1 MSEID
6 CISVREIKFTK
17 TYPMTR
23 NHKGSLVQ
31 QPHFTISAGEYQ
43 FSFVGRDVMWS
54 FLDALFVDDNLP
66 RGPVEDD
73 LFAPDIHSPSMYS
86 LFNEF
91 RDEAVE
97 AGNEYLILYH
107 DNAVVKMVT
116 SLLSLGLSNDI
127 EYIGHLMSGTEISYA
142 PFKYRDKKGSHL
154 RRSAYWYIN
163 KCKVQ
168 VVDLGRTWY
177 LRVVG
182 ADSNGGYVGICPPVS
197 IIKSDRETLA
207 MTLKNFTAEA
217 SQYTPIEIRKESWY
231 ADGEKRVEY
240 VSSYLSR
247 EYDMLLYRRKI
258 EERL

>member
-6 CISVREIKFTK
+6 CVSVRDIRFTK

-23 NHKGSLVQ
+23 NHKGQLIQ
-31 QPHFTISAGEYQ
+31 QPHFTITADDREY
-43 FSFVGRDVMWS
+43 SFVGRDVMWS
-54 FLDALFVDDNLP
+54 FLDALFVDDHLP

-91 RDEAVE
+91 RDEAYE
-97 AGNEYLILYH
+97 GGNDYLILYH

-127 EYIGHLMSGTEISYA
+127 EYIGHLMSGTEVCYS

-168 VVDLGRTWY
+168 VVDLGRAWY

-182 ADSNGGYVGICPPVS
+182 ADSSGHYVGICPPVS
-197 IIKSDRETLA
+197 ITKSDKMILT
-207 MTLKNFTAEA
+207 MTLKNIIAEA
-217 SQYTPIEIRKESWY
+217 SQYSPILNDSRNGHEENIN
-231 ADGEKRVEY
+231 
-240 VSSYLSR
+240 SYLTK
-247 EYDMLLYRRKI
+247 EYDLLLYRRKM
-258 EERL
+258 EKRL

>member
-6 CISVREIKFTK
+6 CISVRDIKFTK
-17 TYPMTR
+17 TQPMSR
-23 NHKGSLVQ
+23 NHRGNLIQ
-31 QPHFTISAGEYQ
+31 QPHFTISADDKEY
-43 FSFVGRDVMWS
+43 SFVGRDVMWS
-54 FLDALFVDDNLP
+54 FLDALFVNNHLP

-91 RDEAVE
+91 RDEAIE
-97 AGNEYLILYH
+97 EDNDYLIVYH
-107 DNAVVKMVT
+107 DKNVVKMVV

-127 EYIGHLMSGTEISYA
+127 EYIGHLMSGTDLCYA

-182 ADSNGGYVGICPPVS
+182 ADSNGDYVGICPPVS
-197 IIKSDRETLA
+197 IIKSDKETLA
-207 MTLKNFTAEA
+207 VTLKNIIAEA
-217 SQYTPIEIRKESWY
+217 SQYTPILNARWMPRGK
-231 ADGEKRVEY
+231 KRTENVN
-240 VSSYLSR
+240 SYLTK
-247 EYDMLLYRRKI
+247 EYYLLLYRRKI
-258 EERL
+258 EKRL

>member
-6 CISVREIKFTK
+6 CISVRDIKFTK
-17 TYPMTR
+17 TYPMQR
-23 NHKGSLVQ
+23 NHKGQLIQ
-31 QPHFTISAGEYQ
+31 QPHFVITADNKEY
-43 FSFVGRDVMWS
+43 SFVGRDVMWS
-54 FLDALFVDDNLP
+54 FIDALFDGDPLP

-91 RDEAVE
+91 RDEAYLN
-97 AGNEYLILYH
+97 GNDYLILYH
-107 DNAVVKMVT
+107 DNAVVKMVS

-127 EYIGHLMSGTEISYA
+127 EYIGHLMSGTEICYA

-182 ADSNGGYVGICPPVS
+182 ADSKGNYVGICPPVS
-197 IIKSDRETLA
+197 IIKNDRENLA
-207 MTLKNFTAEA
+207 MTLKNIIAEA
-217 SQYTPIEIRKESWY
+217 SQYSPIKNSVLR
-231 ADGEKRVEY
+231 EKNLRENVG
-240 VSSYLSR
+240 SYLTK
-247 EYDMLLYRRKI
+247 EYDTLLYRRKM
-258 EERL
+258 EKRL